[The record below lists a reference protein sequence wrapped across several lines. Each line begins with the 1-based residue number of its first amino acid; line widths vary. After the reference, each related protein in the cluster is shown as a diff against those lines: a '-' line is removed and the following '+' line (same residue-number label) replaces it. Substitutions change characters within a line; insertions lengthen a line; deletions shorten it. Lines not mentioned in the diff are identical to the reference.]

1 MIWGNFTVTHIV
13 SLVIAIGIIV
23 GLYFVLRNR
32 SDKVKTAVLF
42 VLSLSG
48 ISAIIFNLVKWGS
61 PLEYLPF
68 HLCSISAIV
77 LPIAVITRSK
87 ILNNLLCLWS
97 LGALCALIMNNGQA
111 NFEIFSDVFAFYY
124 FPHIFEFGIPI
135 LMFALKLT
143 KKDYKTII
151 STLIIT
157 FVTYTAIHFINVA
170 INAYCANNNILDP
183 SGALIIVNYMY
194 SITPSIP
201 ILEFFWKIIPHSY
214 YYLLIVLPIIVL
226 YLGLLYTPQFIK
238 VIKSKNA

>member
-1 MIWGNFTVTHIV
+1 MTWGNFTVTHIV
-13 SLVIAIGIIV
+13 SLVIAIAIVV
-23 GLYFVLRNR
+23 GLYFILKNR

-42 VLSLSG
+42 VLSFSG
-48 ISAIIFNLVKWGS
+48 IAAIIFNLVKWGS

-68 HLCSISAIV
+68 HLCSIAAIV

-87 ILNNLLCLWS
+87 VLNNLLCLWS
-97 LGALCALIMNNGQA
+97 LGALCALVMNNGQA
-111 NFEIFSDVFAFYY
+111 NYEIFSDVFVFYY

-143 KKDYKTII
+143 EKDYKTII

-157 FVTYTAIHFINVA
+157 FVTYTAIHFINVG
-170 INAYCANNNILDP
+170 INNYCENNNILDP
-183 SGALIIVNYMY
+183 SGALVVVNYMY

-201 ILEFFWKIIPHSY
+201 VLELFWKIIPHSY
-214 YYLLIVLPIIVL
+214 YYLLVVLPIIVI

-238 VIKSKNA
+238 KIKSKNA

>member
-42 VLSLSG
+42 VLSFSG

-77 LPIAVITRSK
+77 LPIAVITRNK

-111 NFEIFSDVFAFYY
+111 YFEIFSDVFAFYY

-157 FVTYTAIHFINVA
+157 FVTYTAIHFINVG

-226 YLGLLYTPQFIK
+226 YLGLFYTPQFIK
-238 VIKSKNA
+238 KIKSKNV